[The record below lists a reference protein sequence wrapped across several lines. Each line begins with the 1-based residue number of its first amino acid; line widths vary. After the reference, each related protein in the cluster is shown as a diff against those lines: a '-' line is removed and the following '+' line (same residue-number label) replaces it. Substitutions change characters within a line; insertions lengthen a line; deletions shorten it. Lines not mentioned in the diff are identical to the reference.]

1 MHKRELSMTLCFGV
15 FADILNRC
23 NLGLPQEGFVP
34 RLAWVVDRRNSSLAS
49 NLDFDV
55 DDPDGMEGNK
65 PVVSRLLSCKRP
77 LKLRDKQLPSLQVA
91 RERFKSKV
99 MPFINEEKVAKAVL
113 AVRYIIS
120 LDDTIDNERKETFKK
135 YLGMYRDEFL
145 QQTIFDVPDFFTR
158 VLLYT
163 TCVDNKE
170 GRPYVKEIT
179 DTLIEEVANN
189 NWAEL
194 RWDAITQTLE
204 LIPTGEKLLSDR
216 VNQLCQLRSPIAED
230 AEGFA
235 NMEWIGVNMTD
246 LDPSIWGRT
255 EIRKSDAQ
263 RLLSRKINPYVQT
276 QSPGHLETSSK
287 PRRWFRGKSNKS
299 SEDM

>member
-1 MHKRELSMTLCFGV
+1 MTLCFGI
-15 FADILNRC
+15 FARVLSCCTHGKPEYEFI
-23 NLGLPQEGFVP
+23 P
-34 RLAWVVDRRNSSLAS
+34 RVAWVIDRRNSSLAS
-49 NLDFDV
+49 GLDFDV

-65 PVVSRLLSCKRP
+65 PVVSKLLSCEHS
-77 LKLRDKQLPSLQVA
+77 LVLRDKQLPSLVVA
-91 RERFKSKV
+91 CERFKSKV
-99 MPFINEEKVAKAVL
+99 MPFINEDMVAKAVL
-113 AVRYIIS
+113 TVRYIIS
-120 LDDTIDNERKETFKK
+120 LDDTIGNERKETFKK

-163 TCVDNKE
+163 TCVDNNE
-170 GRPYVKEIT
+170 GQPYVKEIT

-235 NMEWIGVNMTD
+235 NMEWIGINMTD

-287 PRRWFRGKSNKS
+287 PRRWFRGKSNKNPD
-299 SEDM
+299 DM

>member
-1 MHKRELSMTLCFGV
+1 MILCFGI
-15 FADILNRC
+15 FAKVLNLCTHERSQ
-23 NLGLPQEGFVP
+23 GKFIP
-34 RLAWVVDRRNSSLAS
+34 RVAWVIDSCNSSLAIG
-49 NLDFDV
+49 LDFDV

-65 PVVSRLLSCKRP
+65 TVVSRLLSCDRR
-77 LKLRDKQLPSLQVA
+77 LKLRDKQLPSLLIA
-91 RERFKSKV
+91 RERFKSEV
-99 MPFINEEKVAKAVL
+99 MPFISEDMVAKAVL

-170 GRPYVKEIT
+170 GQPYVKEIT
-179 DTLIEEVANN
+179 DTLIEEVAND
-189 NWAEL
+189 NWTEL
-194 RWDAITQTLE
+194 RWDTITQTLE
-204 LIPTGEKLLSDR
+204 LVPAGERLLSDR